1 LLNQS
6 VAVFRLDTPPSVVQL
21 ASARPSAPRPSAPAP
36 LARSGMARASKA
48 RKEDGWE
55 EF

>member
-1 LLNQS
+1 
-6 VAVFRLDTPPSVVQL
+6 
-21 ASARPSAPRPSAPAP
+21 
-36 LARSGMARASKA
+36 ARSGMARASKA

>member
-1 LLNQS
+1 
-6 VAVFRLDTPPSVVQL
+6 
-21 ASARPSAPRPSAPAP
+21 P

-48 RKEDGWE
+48 RKEDSWE

>member
-1 LLNQS
+1 
-6 VAVFRLDTPPSVVQL
+6 PG
-21 ASARPSAPRPSAPAP
+21 APAP

>member
-1 LLNQS
+1 
-6 VAVFRLDTPPSVVQL
+6 
-21 ASARPSAPRPSAPAP
+21 AP

>member
-1 LLNQS
+1 
-6 VAVFRLDTPPSVVQL
+6 
-21 ASARPSAPRPSAPAP
+21 PSAPAP

>member
-1 LLNQS
+1 
-6 VAVFRLDTPPSVVQL
+6 FRLDNAPSVVQL
-21 ASARPSAPRPSAPAP
+21 ASARPPAPRPAAPAP
-36 LARSGMARASKA
+36 LARGGMARASKA

>member
-1 LLNQS
+1 
-6 VAVFRLDTPPSVVQL
+6 
-21 ASARPSAPRPSAPAP
+21 APAP

>member
-1 LLNQS
+1 
-6 VAVFRLDTPPSVVQL
+6 
-21 ASARPSAPRPSAPAP
+21 P

>member
-1 LLNQS
+1 L
-6 VAVFRLDTPPSVVQL
+6 
-21 ASARPSAPRPSAPAP
+21 

>member
-1 LLNQS
+1 
-6 VAVFRLDTPPSVVQL
+6 
-21 ASARPSAPRPSAPAP
+21 PAP

>member
-1 LLNQS
+1 
-6 VAVFRLDTPPSVVQL
+6 
-21 ASARPSAPRPSAPAP
+21 

>member
-1 LLNQS
+1 
-6 VAVFRLDTPPSVVQL
+6 
-21 ASARPSAPRPSAPAP
+21 RPSAPAP

>member
-1 LLNQS
+1 
-6 VAVFRLDTPPSVVQL
+6 
-21 ASARPSAPRPSAPAP
+21 SAPAP